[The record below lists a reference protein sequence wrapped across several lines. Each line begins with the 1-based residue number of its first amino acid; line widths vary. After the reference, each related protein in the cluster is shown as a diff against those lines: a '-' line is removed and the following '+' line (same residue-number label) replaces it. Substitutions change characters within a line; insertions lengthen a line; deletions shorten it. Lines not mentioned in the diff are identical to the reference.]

1 MRGHRALQRG
11 LGVSP
16 VDLGNSPRKLG
27 VMFNGWDL
35 SGKVDAS
42 TPLLN
47 VISWV
52 SRMVLVSC
60 G

>member
-1 MRGHRALQRG
+1 
-11 LGVSP
+11 VSP

-27 VMFNGWDL
+27 VMFNDYNL
-35 SGKVDAS
+35 SEKVDAS
-42 TPLLN
+42 TPSPH
-47 VISWV
+47 VIGWV

>member
-1 MRGHRALQRG
+1 
-11 LGVSP
+11 

-27 VMFNGWDL
+27 VFDGYNL
-35 SGKVDAS
+35 SEKVDAS
-42 TPLLN
+42 TPLPN
-47 VISWV
+47 VIDWV

>member
-1 MRGHRALQRG
+1 
-11 LGVSP
+11 VSP

-27 VMFNGWDL
+27 VMFKGYNL
-35 SGKVDAS
+35 SKKVDAS

-47 VISWV
+47 VI
-52 SRMVLVSC
+52 